1 MGYFRLT
8 ALLRPR
14 LIASAPA
21 RIVNVA
27 SEAHRGAQLDFNDLQ
42 SSRRYSGWTAY
53 QRSKLANILFTREL
67 ARQLR
72 STAVTVNCLHPGF
85 VASDFG
91 ENNRGIWGLGIKVAK
106 RLGAIS
112 VERGADTPVY
122 LSSSPKVDG
131 ISGNYF
137 ENCRERAPDV
147 AAQDDKAAA
156 RLWEESEKLAGF
168 QLP

>member
-1 MGYFRLT
+1 VT

-27 SEAHRGAQLDFNDLQ
+27 SEAHRVAELDFNDLQ
-42 SSRRYSGWTAY
+42 SSMRYSGWKAY
-53 QRSKLANILFTREL
+53 PGYKDTNILTTHSPL
-67 ARQLR
+67 PQLR
-72 STAVTVNCLHPGF
+72 GTDMTVNSLHPGF

-91 ENNRGIWGLGIKVAK
+91 ENSRGIWGLGIKVAK

-156 RLWEESEKLAGF
+156 RLWEESE
-168 QLP
+168 